1 MKIGHGHCIHGFVLY
16 WQVMEK
22 QIIFT
27 TVKHLRF
34 SNNSLSNLHWQ
45 WLFTTWPWPWVL
57 IFCRPICPRLCEI
70 EQLWYRKRLKGQLK
84 IKHSVGCTPFDLW
97 KGTWM
102 FLEERETLQ
111 VLNPPP
117 EPISP
122 RYLMVRVLLY
132 IMWSFKARGHSKTP
146 YILFLLETTLIQH
159 RLRDLNITHEYLRW
173 WRTLLYL
180 LILSRG
186 IKWAT

>member
-1 MKIGHGHCIHGFVLY
+1 MGIVYMGSFCIDRSWKNRL
-16 WQVMEK
+16 
-22 QIIFT
+22 
-27 TVKHLRF
+27 F
-34 SNNSLSNLHWQ
+34 SLLSN
-45 WLFTTWPWPWVL
+45 
-57 IFCRPICPRLCEI
+57 IFDSVTIRYRICIGNDFSPHHHDHEFFFCICPRLCEI